1 MILSFVSRLPFD
13 VPKSMG
19 EKVTLESRREGR
31 KERFREY
38 LSGAKFLFTPRNI
51 STLQHLISMLFLLR
65 RMLQKMLEI
74 KEKLPSYYSSI

>member
-19 EKVTLESRREGR
+19 KKVALESRREGR

-38 LSGAKFLFTPRNI
+38 LLGAKFLFTLRNI
-51 STLQHLISMLFLLR
+51 ST
-65 RMLQKMLEI
+65 
-74 KEKLPSYYSSI
+74 